1 MFGRGKTTFVSL
13 ILVRHFG
20 LKFFTQQTLMDDQL
34 LQALGGVGVR
44 GRGGMEVDRRC
55 QERLLAYSFLL
66 SDCGDPLQGPQVLYR
81 FLLFAA
87 LRLFPL

>member
-44 GRGGMEVDRRC
+44 GQRGDGGG
-55 QERLLAYSFLL
+55 QTLPGKAFSLFFLAE
-66 SDCGDPLQGPQVLYR
+66 
-81 FLLFAA
+81 
-87 LRLFPL
+87 